1 MAALTV
7 PVVIYLTASGAYL
20 VLGLGRM
27 SAGIHIALRVLLKCL
42 PVFVLLTYLVV
53 GSGGT
58 PTVSPVR
65 RAAIR
70 PLDSN
75 WRLIFISLLFSIAG
89 DAMLLFKGIKAV
101 FISGIAAF
109 SIAQVC
115 NILLLGGLRA
125 EGMWA
130 GVLVAV
136 LSTSVYLF
144 ALLPNIKSFLIFPS
158 FVYTVIL
165 SIVLWRGLVILQKD
179 KWSNA
184 VVAMGMGPVF
194 YYISDLTLGVHLFA
208 VRVPLGEYLIM
219 VTYYIAQILLFMSV
233 YFD

>member
-7 PVVIYLTASGAYL
+7 LVVIYLAASATYL

-27 SAGIHIALRVLLKCL
+27 SARIHIAVRVLLKCL
-42 PVFVLLTYLVV
+42 PVFVLLVYLVV
-53 GSGGT
+53 GGGGT
-58 PTVSPVR
+58 VTVSPVR
-65 RAAIR
+65 RAVTR

-89 DAMLLFKGIKAV
+89 DALLLFKGIKSV

-109 SIAQVC
+109 STAQVC

-130 GVLVAV
+130 GVFVAI
-136 LSTSVYLF
+136 LSTSLYLF
-144 ALLPNIKSFLIFPS
+144 AILPNIKSYLILPS

-165 SIVLWRGLVILQKD
+165 SVVLWRGLVILQND

-184 VVAMGMGPVF
+184 VVAMGMGAVS
-194 YYISDLTLGVHLFA
+194 YYISDLALGIYLFA

-219 VTYYIAQILLFMSV
+219 VTYYIAQVLLFLSV

>member
-1 MAALTV
+1 MADLTV
-7 PVVIYLTASGAYL
+7 VVIYLAASAAYL
-20 VLGLGRM
+20 ILGLGRM
-27 SAGIHIALRVLLKCL
+27 SARIHIALRVLLKCL
-42 PVFVLLTYLVV
+42 PVFVLLAYLVV
-53 GSGGT
+53 GGGGT
-58 PTVSPVR
+58 LT
-65 RAAIR
+65 R

-89 DAMLLFKGIKAV
+89 DALLLFKGIKAV

-109 SIAQVC
+109 SAAQVC

-130 GVLVAV
+130 GVFVAI
-136 LSTSVYLF
+136 LSTSVYLLSLF
-144 ALLPNIKSFLIFPS
+144 PNIKSYLILPS

-165 SIVLWRGLVILQKD
+165 SVVLWRGLVILQND

-184 VVAMGMGPVF
+184 VVAMGMGAVS
-194 YYISDLTLGVHLFA
+194 YYISDLTLGIHLFA

-219 VTYYIAQILLFMSV
+219 VTYYIAQVLLFLSV